1 MEKIYLRQ
9 PVIVEGRYDKIK
21 LQSLIGSLIIPT
33 DGFRIF
39 KDREKQAMIRTLGEQ
54 YGLVILTDS
63 DRAGLVIR
71 SHLKSIAGKSK
82 IVQLYIP
89 QIIGK
94 EARKKTP
101 GKEHL
106 LGVEGMELS
115 LLRRLFAENGLL
127 EDAKARESASDPITK
142 QDFYADGFSGGENSA
157 KKRGELIKRLRL
169 PPYLSAN
176 ALLEV
181 CSRMLTKE
189 EYRALVRKINEEN
202 DRE

>member
-39 KDREKQAMIRTLGEQ
+39 KDREKQAMIRTLGER
-54 YGLVILTDS
+54 YGLVVLTDS
-63 DRAGLVIR
+63 DKAGLIIR
-71 SHLKSIAGKSK
+71 SHLKSIARNSK
-82 IVQLYIP
+82 ITQLYIP

-94 EARKKTP
+94 EARKKAP

-106 LGVEGMELS
+106 LGVEGMEIT
-115 LLRRLFAENGLL
+115 LLRRLFAENGLI
-127 EDAKARESASDPITK
+127 EDDKAGTTASDPITK
-142 QDFYADGFSGGENSA
+142 QDFFADGFSGGENSA
-157 KKRGELIKRLRL
+157 KKRGELIRRLKL
-169 PPYLSAN
+169 PTYLSAN

-189 EYRALVRKINEEN
+189 EYRALVREINEEN